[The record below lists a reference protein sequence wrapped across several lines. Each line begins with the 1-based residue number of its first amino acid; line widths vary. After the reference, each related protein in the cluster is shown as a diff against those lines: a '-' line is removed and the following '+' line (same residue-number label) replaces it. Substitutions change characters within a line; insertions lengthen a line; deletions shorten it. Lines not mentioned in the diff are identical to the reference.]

1 MSFRVDGYIQD
12 WLLFLD
18 TGESSCLKRSIA
30 ELKPDDSV
38 TGGGF
43 IRFAEGVSLLANVT
57 EMLVLCLRI
66 QQLMGTQAG
75 ECVSSFIRNQPSYF
89 KVADADTAGAY
100 ISQTQKTIS
109 AWTLILHLTAERTYG
124 VVSTYRPFNRLLRSL
139 TLDYLDQPASH
150 TQRKRLF
157 QNIGVSALAED
168 AFYRKVASSI
178 HLSLTANDGDF
189 HDAVV
194 ASKKGFEGLADTGL
208 DLSLYM
214 GYLTPSITSKR
225 FKQPMYFK
233 RALEIY
239 AEVLVR
245 NDQRPPWPHLVR
257 LFENGDY
264 ARSASVELA
273 LRKFFLRGYEA
284 KGKAFATWATTLSAY
299 GQKHEIIDLLWEKPG
314 FLQRLEDLEGSLT
327 VSLFHGSRMKRE
339 LLRRYPEHI
348 DTSFS
353 CDLGI

>member
-18 TGESSCLKRSIA
+18 TGESSCLERSAA

-43 IRFAEGVSLLANVT
+43 IRFAEGISLLANVT
-57 EMLVLCLRI
+57 EMSVLCLRI
-66 QQLMGTQAG
+66 QQLIGTQAG
-75 ECVSSFIRNQPSYF
+75 ECVSSYIRNQPSYV
-89 KVADADTAGAY
+89 KAADSDTAGAF
-100 ISQTQKTIS
+100 ISQSQKTAN
-109 AWTLILHLTAERTYG
+109 AWALILHLTAERTYG
-124 VVSTYRPFNRLLRSL
+124 AVSTYRPFNRLLRSL
-139 TLDYLDQPASH
+139 TLDYLEQGSSH
-150 TQRKRLF
+150 AQRLVFF
-157 QNIGVSALAED
+157 QSMGVTALAEEN
-168 AFYRKVASSI
+168 FYRKVASSI
-178 HLSLTANDGDF
+178 HLSLTAKDGDF

-208 DLSLYM
+208 NLTLYM

-245 NDQRPPWPHLVR
+245 DDQRTPWPHLIR

-264 ARSASVELA
+264 TRSASVEQA
-273 LRKFFLRGYEA
+273 LKKFFLRGYEA
-284 KGKAFATWATTLSAY
+284 KSKAFATWATTLSAY
-299 GQKHEIIDLLWEKPG
+299 GQKHEIIDVLWDNPD
-314 FLQRLEDLEGSLT
+314 FLKRLEALEGSLT
-327 VSLFHGSRMKRE
+327 VSLFHGSQMKRE
-339 LLRRYPEHI
+339 FLRRYPEHI

-353 CDLGI
+353 SDLGL